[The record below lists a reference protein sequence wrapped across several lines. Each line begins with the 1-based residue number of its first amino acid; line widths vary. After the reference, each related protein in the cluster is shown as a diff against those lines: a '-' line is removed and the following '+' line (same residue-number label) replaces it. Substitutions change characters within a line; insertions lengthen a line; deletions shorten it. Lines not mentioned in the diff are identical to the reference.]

1 MCTLTL
7 FQATRYKT
15 QSLQKTAYD
24 GSDIWHNTNTFKT
37 DENKYTCTKNGYLNL
52 QDNKKERHMK
62 HLTKPN

>member
-1 MCTLTL
+1 MHSNPASGYALQNT
-7 FQATRYKT
+7 KT
-15 QSLQKTAYD
+15 AKTAYD

-37 DENKYTCTKNGYLNL
+37 DENKYTCTKKGYLNL